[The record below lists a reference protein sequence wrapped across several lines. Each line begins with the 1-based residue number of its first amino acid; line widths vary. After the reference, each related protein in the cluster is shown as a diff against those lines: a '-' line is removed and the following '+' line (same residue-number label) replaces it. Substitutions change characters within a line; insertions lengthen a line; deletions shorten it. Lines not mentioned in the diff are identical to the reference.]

1 MHFAIGMLQY
11 RVVLRGKMNRH
22 EAKFMM
28 EKLLECQQALDRALE
43 FSEQLHVKGES
54 EALASTIK
62 NVIGEI
68 LTEAIMPIASQHP
81 DMNPYEKN

>member
-1 MHFAIGMLQY
+1 MYIATGMFQY
-11 RVVLRGKMNRH
+11 SVVLRRKMNRH
-22 EAKFMM
+22 EAKMMM
-28 EKLLECQQALDRALE
+28 EKLIECQHALDRALE
-43 FSEQLHVKGES
+43 FSEQLHVQGES

-81 DMNPYEKN
+81 DLNPYENH